1 MIVMPELNEFSYK
14 RRIMLKYNEPSYVE
28 IYDWRYNSIQS
39 EKYETIL
46 PYLENHPV
54 WILDVGIGT
63 GLFLDKVVR
72 QWKLVGI
79 DLSLRMLH
87 IAKKRAKKSKNIEL
101 VLADAD
107 YLPFKERIF
116 QMVTT
121 FTLLQN
127 VPNPLKTINELKRVS
142 DNLVAITVLKK
153 KINAQSFKK
162 FLKKSGFK
170 KFNIIE
176 KKNEDIFAV
185 CYVT

>member
-1 MIVMPELNEFSYK
+1 MPELNEFSYK
-14 RRIMLKYNEPSYVE
+14 KRIMKLYNEQEYVE
-28 IYDWRYNSIQS
+28 TYNRRYNSIQR

-46 PYLENHPV
+46 PYLENQAI

-63 GLFLDKVVR
+63 GLFLDKVVS
-72 QWKLVGI
+72 QWTLIGTDI
-79 DLSLRMLH
+79 SLRMLH
-87 IAKKRAKKSKNIEL
+87 MAKKRAKNHSNVEL

-116 QMVTT
+116 QIVTT

-127 VPNPLKTINELKRVS
+127 VPNPLKTIKELKRVS

-153 KINAQSFKK
+153 KINALSFKK
-162 FLKKSGFK
+162 FLKKSGFT

-176 KKNEDIFAV
+176 RKSEDIFAV
-185 CYVT
+185 CYVI

>member
-1 MIVMPELNEFSYK
+1 MPESNEFSYK
-14 RRIMLKYNEPSYVE
+14 KQIMSKYNEPSYVKT
-28 IYDWRYNSIQS
+28 YDRRYNSIQS

-46 PYLENHPV
+46 RYLEDQVV

-72 QWKLVGI
+72 QWPLIGT
-79 DLSLRMLH
+79 DLSLRMLRT
-87 IAKKRAKKSKNIEL
+87 AKKRAKDLPNVEL
-101 VLADAD
+101 ILADAD

-116 QMVTT
+116 KVVTS

-127 VPNPLKTINELKRVS
+127 MPNPLETIKELIRVS

-153 KINAQSFKK
+153 KINAHSLKK
-162 FLKKSGFK
+162 ILKKSGLK

-176 KKNEDIFAV
+176 GTSEDISAI
-185 CYVT
+185 CYVI

>member
-1 MIVMPELNEFSYK
+1 MPELNEFSYK
-14 RRIMLKYNEPSYVE
+14 KRIMKLYNNQEYVE
-28 IYDWRYNSIQS
+28 TYDRRYNSIQR

-46 PYLENHPV
+46 PYLENHPIL
-54 WILDVGIGT
+54 ILDVGIGT
-63 GLFLDKVVR
+63 GLFLNKVIR
-72 QWKLVGI
+72 QWTLIGT

-87 IAKKRAKKSKNIEL
+87 IAKKRAKKSTNVEL

-116 QMVTT
+116 QIVTT

-127 VPNPLKTINELKRVS
+127 LPNPLKTIQELKRVS

-153 KINAQSFKK
+153 KINALSLRK
-162 FLKKSGFK
+162 FLKKSGIK
-170 KFNIIE
+170 KFSIIE
-176 KKNEDIFAV
+176 MKSEDIFAI

>member
-1 MIVMPELNEFSYK
+1 MPELNEFSYK
-14 RRIMLKYNEPSYVE
+14 KRIMKLYSEPSYVKT
-28 IYDWRYNSIQS
+28 YDRRYNSIQR
-39 EKYETIL
+39 EKYEIIL
-46 PYLENHPV
+46 PYLENHPL

-63 GLFLDKVVR
+63 GLFLNKVVR
-72 QWKLVGI
+72 QWTLIGT

-87 IAKKRAKKSKNIEL
+87 IAKKRAKKNTNVEL

-116 QMVTT
+116 QIVTT

-127 VPNPLKTINELKRVS
+127 VPNPLKTIQELKRVS

-153 KINAQSFKK
+153 KINVLSLRE
-162 FLKKSGFK
+162 FLKKSGVT

-176 KKNEDIFAV
+176 RESEDIFAV